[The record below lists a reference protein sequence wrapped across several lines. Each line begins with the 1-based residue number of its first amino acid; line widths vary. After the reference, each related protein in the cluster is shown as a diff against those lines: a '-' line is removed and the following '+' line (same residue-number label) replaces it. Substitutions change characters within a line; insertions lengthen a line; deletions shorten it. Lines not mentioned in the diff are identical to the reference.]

1 MPSLRKALNKTEK
14 ADITVAEAVATYSL
28 TSTKLCSGRHSG
40 DRRLIALRTINAQ
53 CMRTRVT
60 GYSSLF
66 VCLYVCY
73 YSSASLRHVC
83 NKLNLPARSLLHSKG
98 FQLTNFAKRKNVSIF
113 FNNFAFLTFNVL
125 LLILYTLPATSC
137 PTKRPLGRGI
147 TTSLDH
153 LVAGRSDNKLA
164 SYPPSRKKRHF
175 LASLWYRPVDYKL
188 YL

>member
-1 MPSLRKALNKTEK
+1 M
-14 ADITVAEAVATYSL
+14 AEAVATYSL

-73 YSSASLRHVC
+73 HSSASLRHVC

-113 FNNFAFLTFNVL
+113 FNNIAFHVLSTHLSNVSNLQCLATHTLYASCNFLSHRTTFRQRHNHV
-125 LLILYTLPATSC
+125 T
-137 PTKRPLGRGI
+137 
-147 TTSLDH
+147 
-153 LVAGRSDNKLA
+153 RSFGCW
-164 SYPPSRKKRHF
+164 SVRQ
-175 LASLWYRPVDYKL
+175 
-188 YL
+188 